1 MAESNKSKALYSS
14 GVACLGFVAFAL
26 AAAAVALPLWG
37 YFESTEG
44 QLNITSLP
52 LTQASSDLDTIQY
65 TLSCKI
71 FGYSQQQ
78 ENVLTAYCSFC

>member
-44 QLNITSLP
+44 QFNTHSSV
-52 LTQASSDLDTIQY
+52 QASSDLDTIQY

-71 FGYSQQQ
+71 SGHSQQQ
-78 ENVLTAYCSFC
+78 ENVLTVY

>member
-44 QLNITSLP
+44 QLNSLKP
-52 LTQASSDLDTIQY
+52 RLI
-65 TLSCKI
+65 
-71 FGYSQQQ
+71 
-78 ENVLTAYCSFC
+78 

>member
-44 QLNITSLP
+44 QLTSP
-52 LTQASSDLDTIQY
+52 QASSDLDTIQY

-71 FGYSQQQ
+71 SGHSQQE
-78 ENVLTAYCSFC
+78 ENVITVY